1 MEEWLVQIQA
11 LATES
16 PWIIFP
22 IMLLGGFNI
31 PVSEDG
37 MLFVAGVIAAKSPD
51 KMWALFFAAY
61 LGAFGADLICYS
73 LGRFLGPKFFRI
85 KLFANMVPP
94 ERLEKISNFYERYGV
109 WTLIIGRFIPFGVRN
124 GLFLAA
130 GLSRMNALKFAL
142 SDLLA
147 ATISC
152 GLYFTLFYNF
162 GESVIGIV
170 KRFNLVIFGLAVL
183 FFLYWLFKK
192 KQRTTINNAPP
203 SV

>member
-1 MEEWLVQIQA
+1 MEAWLVQIQA

-16 PWIIFP
+16 PWILFP
-22 IMLLGGFNI
+22 IMLLGGLNI
-31 PVSEDG
+31 PISEDG

-51 KMWALFFAAY
+51 KMWDLFFAAY

-94 ERLEKISNFYERYGV
+94 ERLAKISGFYERYGV

-130 GLSRMNALKFAL
+130 GLSRMNAVKFAL

-152 GLYFTLFYNF
+152 GVYFTLYYQF
-162 GESVIGIV
+162 GESVIE
-170 KRFNLVIFGLAVL
+170 
-183 FFLYWLFKK
+183 
-192 KQRTTINNAPP
+192 
-203 SV
+203 